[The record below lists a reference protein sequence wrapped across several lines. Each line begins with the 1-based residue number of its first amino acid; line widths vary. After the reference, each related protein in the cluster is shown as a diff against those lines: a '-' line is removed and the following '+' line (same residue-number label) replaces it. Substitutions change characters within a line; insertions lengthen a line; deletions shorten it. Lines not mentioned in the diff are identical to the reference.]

1 MEDNENDGLQ
11 QRTPNKSHPWYGGM
25 EFRTLAESIPAMVF
39 VSDANG
45 ANIYSNA
52 QFLRYTGLATEDI
65 LGDGWLNIIHTGDQ
79 ERAAETWLESW
90 TRGTKYDTKYRFRRF
105 DGEYRWHL
113 VRGAPVR
120 DGNDNIVRWIGSCT
134 DVEDLIAH
142 ISVQTQAEKILEA
155 LGTAS
160 NLIVYAKDA
169 DGAFIYANEAVTRTI
184 TQKRQSIV
192 GKKAEDLAVE
202 EIEGNAIEQND
213 ALVKASGEAQA
224 VLEQWTLAGADTKY
238 FRSTKVPLP
247 LPDGSVGIAALSV
260 DMTATVKLQQK
271 YDETLVHSRN
281 RIDTIPIIT
290 WVSDERGNLIE
301 VNQAWHDHAGFT
313 AVSKMDFDDVISPE
327 SKESFFDHWR
337 FCVETGQIL
346 DIAVDLRDDITQTT
360 VTRQALGIPM
370 VRMEGGVNKRFWY
383 GTFS

>member
-1 MEDNENDGLQ
+1 MENNRNDGTP
-11 QRTPNKSHPWYGGM
+11 QRSAKQHPWYGGM
-25 EFRTLAESIPAMVF
+25 EFRTLAESMPALVF

-52 QFLRYTGLATEDI
+52 QFPRYTGMSTDEI
-65 LGDGWLNIIHTGDQ
+65 LGDGWLQTIHPDDQ
-79 ERAAETWLESW
+79 KRASETWLESW
-90 TRGTKYDTKYRFRRF
+90 TNGTEYDTKYRFRRF

-142 ISVQTQAEKILEA
+142 ISVQTQAEKILQA
-155 LGTAS
+155 LATAS
-160 NLIVYAKDA
+160 NLIVYAKNA
-169 DGAFIYANEAVTRTI
+169 DGAFIYSNDAVNETVSQKPAAVI
-184 TQKRQSIV
+184 
-192 GKKAEDLAVE
+192 GKTAQDLAVQDK
-202 EIEGNAIEQND
+202 EGDAILQND
-213 ALVKASGEAQA
+213 ALVRESGQA
-224 VLEQWTLAGADTKY
+224 HTVLEQWTLAGGNPRH

-260 DMTATVKLQQK
+260 DMTATVELQQK
-271 YDETLVHSRN
+271 YEETVTHSRN

-290 WVSDERGNLIE
+290 WVADEDGNLIE
-301 VNQAWHDHAGFT
+301 VNQAWHDHAGVT
-313 AVSKMDFDDVISPE
+313 IASKLDFNDVLVPKST
-327 SKESFFDHWR
+327 ESFFDHWC

-346 DIAVDLRDDITQTT
+346 DIDVDLKDDLTQTT
-360 VTRQALGIPM
+360 VTRRALGIPM
-370 VRMEGGVNKRFWY
+370 ERTEAGINRTFWY